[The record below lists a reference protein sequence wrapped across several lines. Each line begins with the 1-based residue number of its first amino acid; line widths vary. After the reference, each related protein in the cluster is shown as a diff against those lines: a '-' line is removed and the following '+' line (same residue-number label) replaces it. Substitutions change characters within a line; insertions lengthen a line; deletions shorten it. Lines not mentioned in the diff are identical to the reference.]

1 MLFLSNRLSVQK
13 LTKPLATTTSA
24 TTTTPSKTTK
34 QLYSRPED
42 ICTPSKTVLGHTKNN
57 NNNNN
62 NSNNNKQYQQNAF
75 QQQQQQPIGNKKSEV
90 GICLLRENL

>member
-13 LTKPLATTTSA
+13 LTKPLATTT